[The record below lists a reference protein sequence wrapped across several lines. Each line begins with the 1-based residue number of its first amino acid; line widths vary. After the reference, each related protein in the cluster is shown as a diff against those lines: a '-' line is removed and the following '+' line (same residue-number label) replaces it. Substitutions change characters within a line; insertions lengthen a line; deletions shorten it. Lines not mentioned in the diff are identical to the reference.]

1 MRQQRSDAVV
11 VGGGIVGAAALHYL
25 VEHGCDRPLL
35 LERDTLASG
44 STGHCA
50 GGVRTLFSDE
60 LNIRIGLESIRRLQR
75 FEAEVG
81 DALDLRLWCYLFL
94 LTDAADVARFERAIQ
109 LQHRYGIDSRLL
121 TAAEARELV

>member
-1 MRQQRSDAVV
+1 MPPEHSDAVV
-11 VGGGIVGAAALHYL
+11 IGGGIVGTAALHYL

-81 DALDLRLWCYLFL
+81 DAPDRRRWGYRFL
-94 LTDAADVARFERAIQ
+94 LTGAADVARF
-109 LQHRYGIDSRLL
+109 G
-121 TAAEARELV
+121 